1 MRGESLGGIRG
12 EEGPNPVRRS
22 IALLAWVFPFAA
34 ICGLPV
40 PALAQRTVLEV
51 IDLHYRNADEML
63 PVLRP
68 LLDPGGTLSAHN
80 NQLIVRTSP
89 ENLAQLRSVLDKLDR
104 RPRRLIITVT
114 QDEDRA
120 LQENDAALG
129 IRSGNAAVPLPP
141 GPGVTAGAGAA
152 RARVYSSR
160 SAATDRTSRSVQ
172 VLEGGEAFVAAGE
185 SFPVRSTQIVP
196 TPAGP
201 RVADS
206 TQYRDA
212 LSGFYARARVHGDN
226 VTVEISSQ
234 SARRTAGTSSPG
246 TVRQGVLETTV
257 SGRLGEWIALGG
269 AGQTRDAQSDS
280 IVRRSSE
287 AARDDRRLFLKVE
300 EVQP

>member
-1 MRGESLGGIRG
+1 MGSDGLEESGGRWG
-12 EEGPNPVRRS
+12 LNALLRS
-22 IALLAWVFPFAA
+22 CARLAWVLALAA
-34 ICGLPV
+34 VCALPI
-40 PALAQRTVLEV
+40 PALAQRAVLEV
-51 IDLHYRNADEML
+51 IDLHYRNAEEML
-63 PVLRP
+63 PVLQP

-120 LQENDAALG
+120 LQENDAAFG
-129 IRSGNAAVPLPP
+129 IRSGNATIPVPP
-141 GPGVTAGAGAA
+141 GPGATAGVGAA

-212 LSGFYARARVHGDN
+212 LSGFYARARVHGDS
-226 VTVEISSQ
+226 VTVDISSQ

-300 EVQP
+300 EIQP